1 MTSPPSRRGRGSVGD
16 VELARRVS
24 EGVAITGMRE
34 PAQSF
39 MLDRAFVRVFVGME
53 QNSEQVRT

>member
-16 VELARRVS
+16 AELARRVS

-34 PAQSF
+34 LARSF
-39 MLDRAFVRVFVGME
+39 MIYRAFVRVFVGM
-53 QNSEQVRT
+53 